1 MEIDVEGRTWSVEER
16 EVRTL
21 APQPGEGYCGL
32 LFRPR
37 GGDAGEGVEMRW
49 VPRPRELTDGLAGRL
64 LLLAG
69 ERLWRDRR
77 TGSLHRVLLESG
89 SWPGDEEPAAP
100 TPMRVRFVTDRGAAS
115 TAYDVGRPLAL
126 ASDEQLEALLD
137 RARAPRR
144 QRATSVAGS
153 AAD

>member
-16 EVRTL
+16 EVHTL
-21 APQPGEGYCGL
+21 APQPGEDYCGL
-32 LFRPR
+32 LFRRR
-37 GGDAGEGVEMRW
+37 GADEGEGVEMRW
-49 VPRPRELTDGLAGRL
+49 MPRPRVLTGSLAGRL

-77 TGSLHRVLLESG
+77 TGSLHQVLLESG
-89 SWPGDEEPAAP
+89 SWPGDEEPAAR
-100 TPMRVRFVTDRGAAS
+100 TPMRVRFVTDGRATS

-126 ASDEQLEALLD
+126 ASDDDLETLLD
-137 RARAPRR
+137 RSRAPRP
-144 QRATSVAGS
+144 QRAAQVAGS